1 MYVFIWVSVPRTY
14 NVFQLQTVVHDGL
27 ENAIKKYSN
36 ESSTEKTQIDYLQS
50 EVGFK
55 SSAIFFDT
63 GIYGNYKSG
72 FNLIC

>member
-14 NVFQLQTVVHDGL
+14 FVFQLQTVVHDGL

-55 SSAIFFDT
+55 SSAIFLT
-63 GIYGNYKSG
+63 QEYMGTI
-72 FNLIC
+72 NLVLT